1 MLPQAH
7 GDGAT
12 LGWSWMELHI
22 ARRRHLSV
30 APPADRMSSSSSPT
44 RCARPRCAG
53 LDDRLGSSEVCCSTP
68 WPPCRQ
74 RFVSGLLRRVWVWGA
89 VITAPCGAFHSW
101 IGAFTTALAR
111 PSHCPSLSSSWP
123 SGCEKRPTSRS
134 QCCETNV
141 NAPSTPQR
149 TTASAARRDVH
160 VLPHF
165 RRRRYKRAATTLELL
180 GSDVL
185 AVVGA
190 PSYMSTMR

>member
-1 MLPQAH
+1 MEL
-7 GDGAT
+7 DGA
-12 LGWSWMELHI
+12 SYREKE
-22 ARRRHLSV
+22 
-30 APPADRMSSSSSPT
+30 APE
-44 RCARPRCAG
+44 RCAARIPNVKLLEPDTMRASALRG
-53 LDDRLGSSEVCCSTP
+53 TLDDRLGSSEVCCSTP